1 LLLATALNLLRRQDD
16 NFVIT
21 RNLPMKRILSTVVM
35 LIAAVVLF
43 LPLPAIAADLANG
56 AQVFSANCAA
66 CHAGGRNVVNAA
78 KTLQKADL
86 EKYDMA
92 SLEAIKT
99 QITQGK
105 NAMPAFTGRLTTE
118 QIDNVAAYVLD
129 QAEKGW

>member
-1 LLLATALNLLRRQDD
+1 
-16 NFVIT
+16 
-21 RNLPMKRILSTVVM
+21 MKRILSTVVM